1 MNEVHACQKI
11 ASCVQVL
18 LCYRVP
24 KMLTGIVA
32 RVAYVILE
40 KVHDKCLLY
49 QGTTDHIVTCVHE
62 LTCVRI
68 ADTHLLCYAIY

>member
-1 MNEVHACQKI
+1 MSKDCI
-11 ASCVQVL
+11 
-18 LCYRVP
+18 LCSGVIMYRSMYRVP